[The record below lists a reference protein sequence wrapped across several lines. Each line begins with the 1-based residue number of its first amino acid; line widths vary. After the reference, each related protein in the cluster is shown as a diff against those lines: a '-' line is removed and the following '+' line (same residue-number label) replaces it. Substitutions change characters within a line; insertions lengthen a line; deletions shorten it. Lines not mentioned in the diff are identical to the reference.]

1 MNASPDM
8 TGGIGKIQAVE
19 ARRDLR
25 RSQETRASFWRAA
38 IVSSFFVVVVGASLF
53 LGAVMM
59 IGTFARSGQ
68 FELLTTDGRT
78 RRVARALRD
87 GTLCHYIVFDN
98 KTAQAVEDR
107 IGRCDENKPKPKPV
121 KYPATFAGAVA

>member
-8 TGGIGKIQAVE
+8 AGDAGKMQAAE
-19 ARRDLR
+19 ARRDLQ
-25 RSQETRASFWRAA
+25 RSQESRTAFWRAA

-59 IGTFARSGQ
+59 IGTFRDQDS
-68 FELLTTDGRT
+68 ELRADGRT
-78 RRVARALRD
+78 TRVARALRD
-87 GTLCHYIVFDN
+87 GTLCHYVVIDN
-98 KTAQAVEDR
+98 RTAQAVEDR

-121 KYPATFAGAVA
+121 SVPTFRWGGG